1 MGVKW
6 LFYVVLMYVLTM
18 ATMGNR
24 KRIQKSWLID
34 NFVSGIA
41 VQDSWGLSQS
51 MSWEMYAQCS
61 KTLGIHQLLW
71 VMKIV

>member
-18 ATMGNR
+18 ATMGTR
-24 KRIQKSWLID
+24 KRIQKSLLID

-51 MSWEMYAQCS
+51 MSWEMYA
-61 KTLGIHQLLW
+61 LGFHQLLW